1 MIQSVDPNF
10 LTSKHPNCAL
20 EGGVFFWLALL
31 SPEQVEL
38 LRASTL
44 ATVSAILP
52 NAPWELG
59 GVVSARPAE
68 MPIPGKSQRRR
79 SRSIGKREAVEVI
92 TQLPATIGLSFLS
105 TAEGDSKS
113 FEVYNYLSPAGE
125 GISVYMLDT
134 GVDTGH
140 QTFEGT
146 RIEWDW
152 AVDVKMQM
160 TDDDFPSNIQNR
172 MDAQGTCAASLI
184 AGNGVGV
191 ARNLER
197 LVIVKINPTVASV
210 LDGLGKVV
218 TEVSKRNAQGRPS
231 KGRVVV
237 NLSGV
242 FPDKVE
248 NRQYSLKLKDLTN
261 VLVNIHQV
269 IVVTPAGIDTNTPNY
284 VDINSW
290 PSLLAADYNILSVGS
305 VRPTLD
311 SLNGNRFLWS
321 KGGPLLRVQ
330 GPGISICAGRG
341 QDFVEAEGGGV
352 SQAIVT
358 GLVAY
363 FLSLP
368 DIGNL
373 LRSYE
378 NTPKALIRYMQ
389 TMSYAKSDGTES
401 VWNGL
406 SHASTQQS
414 YDHWFGE
421 PAPSKKTVDF
431 QNSPVF
437 LNN

>member
-44 ATVSAILP
+44 ATVSVILP

-59 GVVSARPAE
+59 GLVSAHPAE
-68 MPIPGKSQRRR
+68 MPIPGKIQRRR
-79 SRSIGKREAVEVI
+79 SRSIQKREAVGVMR
-92 TQLPATIGLSFLS
+92 QLPAPIGLSFLS

-113 FEVYNYLSPAGE
+113 VQLYDYLSPAGE
-125 GISVYMLDT
+125 GIYVYMLDT
-134 GVDTGH
+134 GVDTSH
-140 QTFEGT
+140 QAFEST

-152 AVDVKMQM
+152 AVDVRMEM
-160 TDDDFPSNIQNR
+160 TDDFSPPVVRNF
-172 MDAQGTCAASLI
+172 MEAQGTCAASLI
-184 AGNGVGV
+184 AGHGMGVT
-191 ARNLER
+191 RNLER
-197 LVIVKINPTVASV
+197 LVIVKINPTVASL

-218 TEVSKRNAQGRPS
+218 TEVSSRNTQGLPS

-237 NLSGV
+237 NLPGA
-242 FPDKVE
+242 FTDKLE
-248 NRQYSLKLKDLTN
+248 NRQYSLRLGDLIN
-261 VLVNIHQV
+261 VLVNIYQV
-269 IVVTPAGIDTNTPNY
+269 IVVTAAGIDVNTPNY

-330 GPGISICAGRG
+330 GPGVSLCAGRG
-341 QDFVEAEGGGV
+341 QDVVEAEGGNV

-406 SHASTQQS
+406 SHDSNQAR

-431 QNSPVF
+431 RNSPVF

>member
-1 MIQSVDPNF
+1 M
-10 LTSKHPNCAL
+10 
-20 EGGVFFWLALL
+20 
-31 SPEQVEL
+31 
-38 LRASTL
+38 
-44 ATVSAILP
+44 VSS
-52 NAPWELG
+52 N
-59 GVVSARPAE
+59 PAE

-79 SRSIGKREAVEVI
+79 SRSIGKREAVEVMA
-92 TQLPATIGLSFLS
+92 QLPAPIGLSFLS
-105 TAEGDSKS
+105 TAEGGSKS
-113 FEVYNYLSPAGE
+113 SQEYAYLSPAGA
-125 GISVYMLDT
+125 GIRVYMLDT
-134 GVDTGH
+134 GVDTSH
-140 QTFEGT
+140 QAFEGT

-152 AVDVKMQM
+152 AVDVKMEM
-160 TDDDFPSNIQNR
+160 TDDDFPSIVQNR
-172 MDAQGTCAASLI
+172 MEAQGTCAASLI

-191 ARNLER
+191 TKNLER

-218 TEVSKRNAQGRPS
+218 TEISKRNAQGLPS
-231 KGRVVV
+231 KGRVMV
-237 NLSGV
+237 NFPGT
-242 FPDKVE
+242 FPDKAE
-248 NRQYSLKLKDLTN
+248 NQQYSLQLKDLIN
-261 VLVNIHQV
+261 VLVNIYQV
-269 IVVTPAGIDTNTPNY
+269 IVVTPVGIDINTTNY
-284 VDINSW
+284 VDIDTW

-341 QDFVEAEGGGV
+341 QDAVEAEGGNI

-373 LRSYE
+373 LRNYE
-378 NTPKALIRYMQ
+378 TTPKALIRYMQ
-389 TMSYAKSDGTES
+389 TMSYAKSDGTQS

-406 SHASTQQS
+406 SHDSTQER

-421 PAPSKKTVDF
+421 PAPSKNMVDF
-431 QNSPVF
+431 KDSPVF

>member
-1 MIQSVDPNF
+1 
-10 LTSKHPNCAL
+10 
-20 EGGVFFWLALL
+20 
-31 SPEQVEL
+31 
-38 LRASTL
+38 
-44 ATVSAILP
+44 
-52 NAPWELG
+52 
-59 GVVSARPAE
+59 

-79 SRSIGKREAVEVI
+79 SRSIGKREAVEVMA
-92 TQLPATIGLSFLS
+92 QLPAPIGLSFLS
-105 TAEGDSKS
+105 TAEGGSKS
-113 FEVYNYLSPAGE
+113 SQEYAYLSPAGA
-125 GISVYMLDT
+125 GIRVYMLDT
-134 GVDTGH
+134 GVDTSH
-140 QTFEGT
+140 QAFEGT

-152 AVDVKMQM
+152 AVDVKMEM
-160 TDDDFPSNIQNR
+160 TDDDFPSIVQNR
-172 MDAQGTCAASLI
+172 MEAQGTCAASLI

-191 ARNLER
+191 TKNLER

-218 TEVSKRNAQGRPS
+218 TEISKRNAQGLPS
-231 KGRVVV
+231 KGRVMV
-237 NLSGV
+237 NFPGT
-242 FPDKVE
+242 FPDKAE
-248 NRQYSLKLKDLTN
+248 NQQYSLQLKDLIN
-261 VLVNIHQV
+261 VLVNIYQV
-269 IVVTPAGIDTNTPNY
+269 IVVTPVGIDINTTNY
-284 VDINSW
+284 VDIDTW

-341 QDFVEAEGGGV
+341 QDAVEAEGGNI

-373 LRSYE
+373 LRNYE
-378 NTPKALIRYMQ
+378 TTPKALIRYMQ
-389 TMSYAKSDGTES
+389 TMSYAKSDGTQS

-406 SHASTQQS
+406 SHDSTQER

-421 PAPSKKTVDF
+421 PAPSKNMVDF
-431 QNSPVF
+431 KDSPVF